1 MNELSCGY
9 TKYNNG
15 QQDSKKRR
23 GNYKYHLIIAT
34 FAVDLIN
41 QI

>member
-1 MNELSCGY
+1 MNELSCGD
-9 TKYNNG
+9 TKNNDE

-23 GNYKYHLIIAT
+23 GYYKYHLIIAT